1 MRVKSSHVN
10 KLLKVETS
18 ALYGH
23 SSGLFRLE
31 WITQTGGTLNIP
43 HNERPDATDLTN
55 IMADVPGIWGPVMR
69 DQRERISVD
78 GNMISIDQFGFVYF
92 ANDLNLQGK
101 DNLIIYEH
109 VKDPSHT
116 GAGTGAAAIWT
127 PGEAPGW
134 TADEWITYWLVFSD
148 RRFKIADNAV
158 DNLTVTLASEPN
170 GLGLPTDS
178 TSAAIMRLID
188 WHSVRRD
195 LGVVAGS
202 LAPINEQ
209 MIFQS
214 IFVSRIPIAGQ

>member
-18 ALYGH
+18 ALHGH
-23 SSGLFRLE
+23 SSGSFRLE
-31 WITQTGGTLNIP
+31 WITQTGGDLNVP
-43 HNERPDATDLTN
+43 HNELVGATDMIN
-55 IMADVPGIWGPVMR
+55 ISADIPGIWGPVMR
-69 DQRERISVD
+69 DQRERINVD

-101 DNLIIYEH
+101 NNLVIYEH
-109 VKDPSHT
+109 VKDPSYT

-127 PGEAPGW
+127 PDGH
-134 TADEWITYWLVFSD
+134 
-148 RRFKIADNAV
+148 
-158 DNLTVTLASEPN
+158 LTVTLASEPN
-170 GLGLPTDS
+170 GLALPTDS
-178 TSAAIMRLID
+178 TSAAIMRLIE
-188 WHSVRRD
+188 WHPVRRD
-195 LGVVAGS
+195 LGLAAGA

>member
-1 MRVKSSHVN
+1 MRVKSSHVA
-10 KLLKVETS
+10 KMLKAET
-18 ALYGH
+18 AAIYGH

-31 WITQTGGTLNIP
+31 WITQAGGALNVP
-43 HNERPDATDLTN
+43 HNEKVGATDTTN

-101 DNLIIYEH
+101 NNLVIHEH
-109 VKDPSHT
+109 VKDPSYT

-127 PGEAPGW
+127 PDEAPGW

-158 DNLTVTLASEPN
+158 GNLTVTLASEPN
-170 GLGLPTDS
+170 GLALPVAP
-178 TSAAIMRLID
+178 TSAAIMRLIE
-188 WHSVRRD
+188 WHPVRRD
-195 LGVVAGS
+195 LGVAAGALS
-202 LAPINEQ
+202 PMNEQ

-214 IFVSRIPIAGQ
+214 VFVSRIPITGQ